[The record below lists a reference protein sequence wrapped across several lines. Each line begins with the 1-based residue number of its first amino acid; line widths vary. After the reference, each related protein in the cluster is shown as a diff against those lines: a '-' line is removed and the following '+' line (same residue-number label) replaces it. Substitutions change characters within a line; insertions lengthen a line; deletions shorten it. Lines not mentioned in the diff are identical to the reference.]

1 MLNVSHPNKDDLII
15 NIFKGRIDMQND
27 NKDNR
32 IKKPSYLTVVIL
44 IAIITSL
51 IFTYIAPKF
60 LWGKIIP
67 FPYVNSGPLKKEVVI
82 PRSEPPTVAEA
93 VSQKDTQAVVGISSI
108 EFQRQYYILEKKV
121 EGVGSGFIVNKNGY
135 ILTNNHV
142 ASPSS
147 KNLTIYLSDGST
159 LPGKV
164 LWSDSTLDLS
174 VVKINAKNLPIVP
187 LGDSDNNV
195 VGQTVFAIGNPLGL
209 RFERTVT
216 SGIIS
221 ALNRSL
227 PIEEDNKQKIMEDLI
242 QTDASINPGNS
253 GGPLV
258 DSRGNAIGINTAK
271 VTTAEGLGFAI
282 PINIIKPIVRKVIA
296 TGTFKA
302 PYLGVVGYDKEIAS
316 YINADIVIAE
326 GIYVADIDPAG
337 PAAKAGIK
345 KGYILLEVD
354 GKPVD
359 TMTGLKAIIYNLN
372 IGDKISIKYRTLTG
386 DIGIKTVILSK

>member
-1 MLNVSHPNKDDLII
+1 MHE
-15 NIFKGRIDMQND
+15 QNG
-27 NKDNR
+27 NNL
-32 IKKPSYLTVVIL
+32 KKPSYIVIVII
-44 IAIITSL
+44 IAVITSL

-67 FPYVNSGPLKKEVVI
+67 FPYIAPEATKKEVII
-82 PRSEPPTVAEA
+82 PRAEPPTVAEA
-93 VSQKDTQAVVGISSI
+93 VAKKDTSAVVGISTI
-108 EFQRQYYILEKKV
+108 EFERKYYVLEKKI
-121 EGVGSGFIVNKNGY
+121 EGVGSGFIIDENGY

-142 ASPSS
+142 ANPNS
-147 KNLTIYLSDGST
+147 KKITVYLSNGSM

-174 VVKINAKNLPIVP
+174 VVKIDAKNLPTIT
-187 LGDSDNNV
+187 LGNSDNNV
-195 VGQTVFAIGNPLGL
+195 VGQTAIAIGNPLGL

-216 SGIIS
+216 NGIIS

-227 PIEEDNKQKIMEDLI
+227 PIEEGGKQKIMEDLI

-258 DSRGNAIGINTAK
+258 DSKGDAIGINTAK

-282 PINIIKPIVRKVIA
+282 PINIVKPIVKKVIE

-302 PYLGVVGYDKEIAS
+302 PYIGIVGYDREIAS

-326 GIYVADIDPAG
+326 GIYIADIDPAG
-337 PAAKAGIK
+337 PAAMAGIK
-345 KGYILLEVD
+345 KGYIILEAD
-354 GKPVD
+354 GKPVN
-359 TMTGLKAIIYNLN
+359 TMTALKTVIYSKN
-372 IGDKISIKYRTLTG
+372 IGDKVILKYRTLTG
-386 DIGIKTVILSK
+386 NTGYKTVTLGK

>member
-1 MLNVSHPNKDDLII
+1 M
-15 NIFKGRIDMQND
+15 MQNGD
-27 NKDNR
+27 DRK
-32 IKKPSYLTVVIL
+32 IKKPSYLTTVII
-44 IAIITSL
+44 IAVITSL
-51 IFTYIAPKF
+51 VFTYIAPKF

-67 FPYVNSGPLKKEVVI
+67 LPYTGTGPLKKEVVI
-82 PRSEPPTVAEA
+82 SKAEPSTIAEA
-93 VSQKDTQAVVGISSI
+93 VAKKDTKAVVGISSV
-108 EFQRQYYILEKKV
+108 EYERQYYILEKQV
-121 EGVGSGFIVNKNGY
+121 EGVGSGFIVDKNGY
-135 ILTNNHV
+135 IITNNHV
-142 ASPSS
+142 ASPES
-147 KNLTIYLSDGST
+147 KKLTIYLSDGST

-174 VVKINAKNLPIVP
+174 VVKINAKNLSTIS
-187 LGDSDNNV
+187 LGDSDKIV
-195 VGQTVFAIGNPLGL
+195 VGQTVIAIGNPLGL

-227 PIEEDNKQKIMEDLI
+227 PIEENNKQKIMEDLI

-258 DSRGNAIGINTAK
+258 DAQGNAIGINTAK

-282 PINIIKPIVRKVIA
+282 PINIIKPIINKVIT

-302 PYLGVVGYDKEIAS
+302 PYLGIVGYDREIAS

-326 GIYVADIDPAG
+326 GIYVADIDPKG
-337 PAAKAGIK
+337 PAQKAGIK

-359 TMTGLKAIIYNLN
+359 TMVQLKTVIYSRN
-372 IGDKISIKYRTLTG
+372 IGDKVSVKYRTLTG
-386 DIGIKTVILSK
+386 NIGTTTITLGK

>member
-1 MLNVSHPNKDDLII
+1 MQSGDDRNVK
-15 NIFKGRIDMQND
+15 R
-27 NKDNR
+27 
-32 IKKPSYLTVVIL
+32 PSYLTTVVI
-44 IAIITSL
+44 IAVITSL
-51 IFTYIAPKF
+51 VFTYIAPKF
-60 LWGKIIP
+60 LWGKVIP
-67 FPYVNSGPLKKEVVI
+67 LPYTNTAPLKKEVII
-82 PRSEPPTVAEA
+82 PKAEPSTIAEA
-93 VSQKDTQAVVGISSI
+93 VAKKDTQAVVGISSI
-108 EFQRQYYILEKKV
+108 EYERQYYILEKQV
-121 EGVGSGFIVNKNGY
+121 EGVGSGFIVDKNGY
-135 ILTNNHV
+135 IITNNHV
-142 ASPSS
+142 ASPES
-147 KNLTIYLSDGST
+147 KKLTIYLSDGST

-174 VVKINAKNLPIVP
+174 VVKVNAKNLPTIP
-187 LGDSDNNV
+187 LGDSDKV
-195 VGQTVFAIGNPLGL
+195 QVGQTVIAIGNPLGL

-227 PIEEDNKQKIMEDLI
+227 PIEENNKQKIMEDLI

-258 DSRGNAIGINTAK
+258 DAQGNAIGINTAK

-282 PINIIKPIVRKVIA
+282 PINIVKPIIKKVIA

-302 PYLGVVGYDKEIAS
+302 PYLGIVGYDREIAS

-337 PAAKAGIK
+337 PAEKAGIK

-359 TMTGLKAIIYNLN
+359 TMVQLKTVIYSKN
-372 IGDKISIKYRTLTG
+372 IGDKVSVKYRTLTG
-386 DIGIKTVILSK
+386 NIGMTTITLGK

>member
-1 MLNVSHPNKDDLII
+1 
-15 NIFKGRIDMQND
+15 MQNGD
-27 NKDNR
+27 DRR
-32 IKKPSYLTVVIL
+32 IKRPSYLTTVII
-44 IAIITSL
+44 IAVITS
-51 IFTYIAPKF
+51 FVFSYIAPKF

-67 FPYVNSGPLKKEVVI
+67 LPYTGTGPLKKEVVI
-82 PRSEPPTVAEA
+82 SKAEPSTIAEA
-93 VSQKDTQAVVGISSI
+93 VAKKDTQAVVGISSV
-108 EFQRQYYILEKKV
+108 EYERQYYILEKQV
-121 EGVGSGFIVNKNGY
+121 EGVGSGFIVDKNGY
-135 ILTNNHV
+135 IITNNHV
-142 ASPSS
+142 ASPES
-147 KNLTIYLSDGST
+147 KKLTIYLSDGST

-174 VVKINAKNLPIVP
+174 VVKINAKNLPTIS
-187 LGDSDNNV
+187 LGDSDKIV
-195 VGQTVFAIGNPLGL
+195 VGQTVIAIGNPLGL

-227 PIEEDNKQKIMEDLI
+227 PIEENNKQKIMEDLI

-258 DSRGNAIGINTAK
+258 DAQGNAIGINTAK

-282 PINIIKPIVRKVIA
+282 PINIVKPIINKVIA

-302 PYLGVVGYDKEIAS
+302 PYLGIVGYDREIAS

-326 GIYVADIDPAG
+326 GIYVADIDPKG
-337 PAAKAGIK
+337 PAQKAGIK

-359 TMTGLKAIIYNLN
+359 TMVQLKTVIYSKN
-372 IGDKISIKYRTLTG
+372 IGDKVSVKYRTLTG
-386 DIGIKTVILSK
+386 NIGTTTITLGK

>member
-1 MLNVSHPNKDDLII
+1 
-15 NIFKGRIDMQND
+15 MQHD
-27 NKDNR
+27 DNR
-32 IKKPSYLTVVIL
+32 MKKPSYLATVIIIAVITL
-44 IAIITSL
+44 L

-67 FPYVNSGPLKKEVVI
+67 FPYTGTGPLRKEVII
-82 PRSEPPTVAEA
+82 PKAEPSTIAEA
-93 VSQKDTQAVVGISSI
+93 VAKKDTPAVVGISSI
-108 EFQRQYYILEKKV
+108 EFERQYYFLERKV
-121 EGVGSGFIVNKNGY
+121 EGVGSGFIVDKNGY

-142 ASPSS
+142 ASPSA
-147 KNLTIYLSDGST
+147 KKLTIYLSDGST

-174 VVKINAKNLPIVP
+174 VIKINAKNLPTIP
-187 LGDSDNNV
+187 LGDSDTNI
-195 VGQTVFAIGNPLGL
+195 VGQTVIAIGNPLGL

-227 PIEEDNKQKIMEDLI
+227 PIEEGGKQKIMEDLI

-258 DSRGNAIGINTAK
+258 DSKGNAIGINTAK

-282 PINIIKPIVRKVIA
+282 PINITKPIVRKVIA

-302 PYLGVVGYDKEIAS
+302 PYIGVVGYDREIAS

-337 PAAKAGIK
+337 PAYKAGIK

-359 TMTGLKAIIYNLN
+359 TMTALKTVIYSRN
-372 IGDKISIKYRTLTG
+372 IGDKVNVKYRTLTG
-386 DIGIKTVILSK
+386 DIGTTTVTLSK

>member
-1 MLNVSHPNKDDLII
+1 M
-15 NIFKGRIDMQND
+15 MQNGD
-27 NKDNR
+27 DRK
-32 IKKPSYLTVVIL
+32 IKKPSYLTTVII
-44 IAIITSL
+44 IAVITSL
-51 IFTYIAPKF
+51 VFTYIAPKF

-67 FPYVNSGPLKKEVVI
+67 LPYTGTGPLKKEVVI
-82 PRSEPPTVAEA
+82 SKAEPSTIAEA
-93 VSQKDTQAVVGISSI
+93 VAKKDTQAVVGISSV
-108 EFQRQYYILEKKV
+108 EYERQYYILEKQV
-121 EGVGSGFIVNKNGY
+121 EGVGSGFIVDKNGY
-135 ILTNNHV
+135 IITNNHV
-142 ASPSS
+142 ASPES
-147 KNLTIYLSDGST
+147 KKLTIYLSDGST

-174 VVKINAKNLPIVP
+174 VVKINAKNLPTIS
-187 LGDSDNNV
+187 LGNSDKIV
-195 VGQTVFAIGNPLGL
+195 VGQTVIAIGNPLGL

-227 PIEEDNKQKIMEDLI
+227 PIEENNKQKIMEDLI

-258 DSRGNAIGINTAK
+258 DAQGNAIGINTAK

-282 PINIIKPIVRKVIA
+282 PINIIKPIINKVIT

-302 PYLGVVGYDKEIAS
+302 PYLGIVGYDREIAS

-326 GIYVADIDPAG
+326 GIYVADIDPKG
-337 PAAKAGIK
+337 PAQKAGIK

-359 TMTGLKAIIYNLN
+359 TMVQLKTVIYSRN
-372 IGDKISIKYRTLTG
+372 IGDKVSVKYRTLTG
-386 DIGIKTVILSK
+386 NIGTTTITLGK

>member
-1 MLNVSHPNKDDLII
+1 
-15 NIFKGRIDMQND
+15 MQNGD
-27 NKDNR
+27 DRK
-32 IKKPSYLTVVIL
+32 IKKPSYLTTVII
-44 IAIITSL
+44 IAVITSL
-51 IFTYIAPKF
+51 VFTYIAPKF

-67 FPYVNSGPLKKEVVI
+67 LPYTGTGPLKKEVVI
-82 PRSEPPTVAEA
+82 SKAEPSTIAEA
-93 VSQKDTQAVVGISSI
+93 VAKKDTQAVVGISSV
-108 EFQRQYYILEKKV
+108 EYERQYYILEKQV
-121 EGVGSGFIVNKNGY
+121 EGVGSGFIVDKNGY
-135 ILTNNHV
+135 IITNNHV
-142 ASPSS
+142 ASPES
-147 KNLTIYLSDGST
+147 KKLTIYLSDGST

-174 VVKINAKNLPIVP
+174 VVKINAKNLPTIS
-187 LGDSDNNV
+187 LGDSDKIV
-195 VGQTVFAIGNPLGL
+195 VGQTVIAIGNPLGL

-227 PIEEDNKQKIMEDLI
+227 PIEENNKQKIMEDLI

-258 DSRGNAIGINTAK
+258 DAQGNAIGINTAK

-282 PINIIKPIVRKVIA
+282 PINIIKPIINKVIT

-302 PYLGVVGYDKEIAS
+302 PYLGIVGYDREIAS

-326 GIYVADIDPAG
+326 GIYVADIDPKG
-337 PAAKAGIK
+337 PAQKAGIK

-359 TMTGLKAIIYNLN
+359 TMVQLKTVIYSRN
-372 IGDKISIKYRTLTG
+372 IGDKVSVKYRTLTG
-386 DIGIKTVILSK
+386 NIGTTTITLGK

>member
-1 MLNVSHPNKDDLII
+1 
-15 NIFKGRIDMQND
+15 MQNGD
-27 NKDNR
+27 DRR
-32 IKKPSYLTVVIL
+32 IKRPSYLTTVII
-44 IAIITSL
+44 IAVITS
-51 IFTYIAPKF
+51 FVFSYIAPKF

-67 FPYVNSGPLKKEVVI
+67 VPYTGTGPLKKEVVI
-82 PRSEPPTVAEA
+82 SKAEPSTIAEA
-93 VSQKDTQAVVGISSI
+93 VAEKDTQAVVGISSV
-108 EFQRQYYILEKKV
+108 EYERQYYILEKQV
-121 EGVGSGFIVNKNGY
+121 EGVGSGFIVDKNGY

-142 ASPSS
+142 ASPESE
-147 KNLTIYLSDGST
+147 KLTIYLSDGST

-174 VVKINAKNLPIVP
+174 VVKINAKNLPTIS
-187 LGDSDNNV
+187 LGDSDKIV
-195 VGQTVFAIGNPLGL
+195 VGQTVIAIGNPLGL

-227 PIEEDNKQKIMEDLI
+227 PIEENNKQKIMEDLI

-258 DSRGNAIGINTAK
+258 DAQGKAIGINTAK

-282 PINIIKPIVRKVIA
+282 PINIVKPIINKVIA

-302 PYLGVVGYDKEIAS
+302 PYLGIVGYDREIAS

-326 GIYVADIDPAG
+326 GIYVADIDPSG
-337 PAAKAGIK
+337 PAQKAGIK

-359 TMTGLKAIIYNLN
+359 TMVQLKTVIYSKN
-372 IGDKISIKYRTLTG
+372 IGDKVSVKYRTLTG
-386 DIGIKTVILSK
+386 NIGTTTITLGK